1 MIPDKIHIEL
11 TEVQYAQLMNALCY
25 ARLYLKALIM
35 YEQKEFGDT
44 DKLNALIYEDTLE
57 LDRDIQDQRSKY
69 FENKG
74 D

>member
-11 TEVQYAQLMNALCY
+11 TEVQYNQLMNALCY
-25 ARLYLKALIM
+25 ARLYLKALLI

-44 DKLNALIYEDTLE
+44 DKLKALIYEDTLE
-57 LDRDIQDQRSKY
+57 LDRDIQDQRSKC
-69 FENKG
+69 FEKKG